1 MPAISRPMR
10 NRENFKHDSE
20 FKVYERLLY
29 GLDAG
34 WIIIPGIELLLPNSF
49 KEREADILLVHPE
62 HGMIL
67 IEVKSSFAVRDGEFY
82 KIREDKKLDKDPT
95 RQLQAQREVLSE
107 LLLHIDRDVYNK
119 IRRVV
124 ASPATVQSTGSLP
137 AGYRTVQILD
147 SGKLANIPRW
157 INELCSIEKG
167 SAFLGEHAFKL
178 ILDEL
183 CPSADFDNTVEGLR
197 SIAHAQLEQR
207 MMLETQVLESL
218 DLNNRAIVTGG
229 AGSGKSRLV
238 LAWAQR
244 ALRRGER
251 VLVTCYNDPLAI
263 DLQEQLNYEEGELTV
278 APILRH
284 LEYQLGLEWRE
295 PEENEDLSPYWE
307 SMTQLCFTSS
317 GSFAEQFD
325 TIIVD
330 EAQDFDE
337 RWIAV
342 LERLLP
348 PKGKGNGKILMVGD
362 PYQDVRGTGARLPTN
377 DEGWAMAE
385 LTANYRNSPHI
396 ADFMKRRFQGAG
408 AAADSFPLHDS
419 IKKAHVTD
427 LDQMTSI
434 VDQLLEKSQRAAAD
448 IWILTTSRIERDHLR
463 EVMGLRAWD
472 EEGST
477 VVCETVRRLKG
488 LDIPEVILISL
499 KPIKDEQEHL
509 RLLYAGISRAI
520 DKLAII
526 GSTETLSLLA
536 I

>member
-1 MPAISRPMR
+1 MRSR
-10 NRENFKHDSE
+10 EDFKHDSE

-34 WIIIPGIELLLPNSF
+34 WVIIPNIELLLPNSF
-49 KEREADILLVHPE
+49 KEREADILLIHPE
-62 HGMIL
+62 HGMVL
-67 IEVKSSFAVRDGEFY
+67 IEVKSAFAIRDGEFY

-95 RQLQAQREVLSE
+95 RQLQTQREVLTE
-107 LLLHIDRDVYNK
+107 ALLHIDRDIYNK
-119 IRRVV
+119 IRRVI
-124 ASPATVQSTGSLP
+124 ASPATVEITGTLP
-137 AGYRTVQILD
+137 AGYRPIQILD

-157 INELCSIEKG
+157 IDELCSIDNRTF
-167 SAFLGEHAFKL
+167 FLGEHAFKL

-183 CPSADFDNTVEGLR
+183 CPSADFDNSVEGLR
-197 SIAHAQLEQR
+197 KVAHAQLEQR
-207 MMLETQVLESL
+207 MLLETQVLESL
-218 DLNNRAIVTGG
+218 DINHRAIVTGG
-229 AGSGKSRLV
+229 AGSGKSRLA

-244 ALRRGER
+244 ALRRDDR

-263 DLQEQLNYEEGELTV
+263 DLQEQLSYQEGDLTV

-317 GSFAEQFD
+317 GTFAEQFD

-348 PKGKGNGKILMVGD
+348 KEGKGKILMVGD
-362 PYQDVRGTGARLPTN
+362 PYQDVRGAGAQLPNN
-377 DEGWAMAE
+377 DQGWAMAE
-385 LTANYRNSPHI
+385 LTSNYRNAPHI
-396 ADFMKRRFQGAG
+396 AEFMKRRFQGAG
-408 AAADSFPLHDS
+408 ASADKFPLHES
-419 IKKAHVTD
+419 IKKAEVSD
-427 LDQMTSI
+427 LDQMTAV
-434 VDQLLEKSQRAAAD
+434 VDQLLERSERASSD
-448 IWILTTSRIERDHLR
+448 IWVLTTSRQERDHLR

-477 VVCETVRRLKG
+477 AVCETVRRLKG
-488 LDIPEVILISL
+488 LDVPEVILVSL
-499 KPIKDEQEHL
+499 KQISDEYEHL

-520 DKLAII
+520 DNLAIV
-526 GSTETLSLLA
+526 GSKESLELLN